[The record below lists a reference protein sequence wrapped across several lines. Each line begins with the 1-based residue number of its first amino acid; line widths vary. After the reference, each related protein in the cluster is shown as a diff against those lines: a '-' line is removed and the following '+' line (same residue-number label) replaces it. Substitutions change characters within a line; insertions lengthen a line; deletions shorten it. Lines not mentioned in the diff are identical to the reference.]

1 MKYFPRQHWQ
11 TQSWSWVLWRRGA
24 GRPLSPPRP
33 PSTSLAGSRDRE
45 AGKIDSFLSQ
55 NLDPYWHSWENKH
68 FILMHLKSQ
77 STKVRQLHPPSTS
90 LEGQQKSRSWENW
103 SILVTK
109 ILTALIL
116 IDTAEKINKTEVK
129 AQKCNAVRQLQF
141 DKELVVVWF
150 DPSFRSFSILCL
162 RNLTT
167 KLALL
172 ALIYKISA
180 ALWYL
185 ITKSKISA
193 AIWYLIRQSRLSAVE
208 GCNLRD
214 KISNLASEQ
223 GSGTFL
229 RKWNDQYWF
238 SCFFL

>member
-1 MKYFPRQHWQ
+1 M
-11 TQSWSWVLWRRGA
+11 
-24 GRPLSPPRP
+24 
-33 PSTSLAGSRDRE
+33 
-45 AGKIDSFLSQ
+45 
-55 NLDPYWHSWENKH
+55 
-68 FILMHLKSQ
+68 
-77 STKVRQLHPPSTS
+77 RQLHPPSTS

-180 ALWYL
+180 TSWYLIGQSRLSAALWYL

-229 RKWNDQYWF
+229 RKWNY
-238 SCFFL
+238 